1 MVTWVVRLWGNPEK
15 LLLRMRTCAVKLQR
29 WRTWA
34 WSSIWIRFEEWLKF
48 LLFSLWSSYYKRI
61 KCWYTQ
67 SFILGGKRTNVKGWG
82 HFSGKVK
89 QLISVT
95 RDQSIAGLFGLKFD
109 CLNLNIPNKVYENNV
124 IKCGKM
130 STLNSECGRFLYSL
144 LISQGLIYLYRFHNY
159 SAQDWLFEEQRSENN
174 ESKQYF

>member
-1 MVTWVVRLWGNPEK
+1 M
-15 LLLRMRTCAVKLQR
+15 RMRKCSVKLQR

-34 WSSIWIRFEEWLKF
+34 WSSIWIRFEECLKF

-67 SFILGGKRTNVKGWG
+67 SFILGGKRFNVKGWG

-109 CLNLNIPNKVYENNV
+109 CLNLNIPNKVYESNV
-124 IKCGKM
+124 IKFGKM
-130 STLNSECGRFLYSL
+130 STLNSECGRFLYRL
-144 LISQGLIYLYRFHNY
+144 LISQGLFYLYRFHNY
-159 SAQDWLFEEQRSENN
+159 SGLVVWRTKKR
-174 ESKQYF
+174 KQWKQTIFRMNIFFHCPILRFNYV